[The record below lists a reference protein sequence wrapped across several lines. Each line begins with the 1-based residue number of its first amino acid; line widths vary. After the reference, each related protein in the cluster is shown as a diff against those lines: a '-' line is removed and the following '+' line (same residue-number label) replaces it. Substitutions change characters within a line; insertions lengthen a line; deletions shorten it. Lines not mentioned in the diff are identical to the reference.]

1 MIQNNKSLRSQ
12 LSDLLINSRKLFI
25 ALLVIRIYYYFFESK
40 FSILLIHSFTMN
52 FQIFDFPQISLI
64 DQITLYNNQHLFEIN
79 FIQVLLEESLTTI
92 SKIFDKRSSKSSF
105 NLKRNFV
112 SY

>member
-40 FSILLIHSFTMN
+40 FSILLIHHE
-52 FQIFDFPQISLI
+52 FPNIRFS
-64 DQITLYNNQHLFEIN
+64 T
-79 FIQVLLEESLTTI
+79 
-92 SKIFDKRSSKSSF
+92 
-105 NLKRNFV
+105 NFV
-112 SY
+112 D